1 MTTPPPGSWFR
12 RLLPRGL
19 LARSVLIIVM
29 PLVIV
34 QAVALQLFYGSH
46 WEVVSRRLAS
56 AVAGD
61 IAAAT
66 GLMER
71 FPDEADRGWI
81 FASAL
86 VNGELVLSYDPAG
99 RLPPPPENMPER
111 DLARAIAEQVHMP
124 VIISHADSRTV
135 RIALQLR
142 SGVLTAEVPRKRL
155 FTGTVYLFWLWLI
168 GSSALLFGIA
178 ALFMRNQIKPIRRL
192 AAAAEAFGM
201 GREVGPIKPEGAVEV
216 RQAASAFNQMQARV
230 RRFLAQRTEMLAGVS
245 HDLRTPLTR
254 MRLALAMMPGR
265 VADPDEIADLTADV
279 VEMERMIDAY
289 LAFARG
295 EGSEQAEPVD
305 LAQLAEEMAAR
316 ARRDGAS
323 VEVTVPA
330 ITLKLRPDAMRRA
343 LANLIDNARRHGKRI
358 ALSAARVTRPGGAAV
373 EIAVDD
379 DGPGIPPARREE
391 AFRPFVRLTAVPGTG
406 STGGT
411 GLGLAIARDIIRAHG
426 GEIFLEDGP
435 LGGLRAR
442 IRLPV

>member
-1 MTTPPPGSWFR
+1 MLAALKP
-12 RLLPRGL
+12 LLPRGL

-61 IAAAT
+61 LAT
-66 GLMER
+66 VSAMMDR
-71 FPDEADRGWI
+71 FPSEADRGWI
-81 FASAL
+81 FGTAL
-86 VNGELVLSYDPAG
+86 VHGELALEFEPGAT
-99 RLPPPPENMPER
+99 LPPAPPAMPER
-111 DLARAIAEQVHMP
+111 DLARAIAEQVRRP

-135 RIALQLR
+135 RIALQR
-142 SGVLTAEVPRKRL
+142 ADGVLTADVPRKRL

-178 ALFMRNQIKPIRRL
+178 VLFMRNQVKPIRRL

-201 GREVGPIKPEGAVEV
+201 GREVGPIKPEGAAEV
-216 RQAASAFNQMQARV
+216 RQAAQAFNQMQGRV
-230 RRFLAQRTEMLAGVS
+230 RRFLSQRTEMLAGVS

-265 VADPDEIADLTADV
+265 TAEPAEIADLTGDV
-279 VEMERMIDAY
+279 QEMERMIDAY

-295 EGSEQAEPVD
+295 EGSERAETVD
-305 LAQLAEEMAAR
+305 LAAFAEELAAR
-316 ARRDGAS
+316 ARRDGAEVA
-323 VEVTVPA
+323 VEVPA
-330 ITLKLRPDAMRRA
+330 ISLTLRPDAMRRA
-343 LANLIDNARRHGKRI
+343 LSNLIDNARRHGRRI
-358 ALSAARVTRPGGAAV
+358 ALSAARVARPGGAAV

-391 AFRPFVRLTAVPGTG
+391 AFRPFVRLSDGV
-406 STGGT
+406 GGT
-411 GLGLAIARDIIRAHG
+411 GLGLAIARDIVRAHG
-426 GEIFLEDGP
+426 GEIFLEDST

-442 IRLPV
+442 VRLPV

>member
-1 MTTPPPGSWFR
+1 MATPPPPTLIR

-29 PLVIV
+29 PLLVV
-34 QAVALQLFYGSH
+34 QVVALQLFYGSH
-46 WEVVSRRLAS
+46 WEVVSRRLAMS
-56 AVAGD
+56 VAGD
-61 IAAAT
+61 LATVT

-71 FPDEADRGWI
+71 FPDEEDRGWI
-81 FASAL
+81 FAAAL
-86 VNGELVLSYDPAG
+86 VNSELVLSFDPRA
-99 RLPPPPENMPER
+99 RLPSPPDNMPER
-111 DLARAIAEQVHMP
+111 DLARAIAEQLNLP

-135 RIALQLR
+135 RIDLQLR
-142 SGVLTAEVPRKRL
+142 TGVLTAEVPRKRL

-168 GSSALLFGIA
+168 GSSALLFAIA
-178 ALFMRNQIKPIRRL
+178 ALFMRNQVKPIRRL
-192 AAAAEAFGM
+192 AVAAEAFGM

-216 RQAASAFNQMQARV
+216 RQAATAFNLMQARV

-254 MRLALAMMPGR
+254 MRLALAMLPGR
-265 VADPDEIADLTADV
+265 TADAEEIAELTDDV
-279 VEMERMIDAY
+279 VEMERMIEAY
-289 LAFARG
+289 LSFARG
-295 EGSEQAEPVD
+295 EGSEQTEAVD
-305 LAQLAEEMAAR
+305 LAQMAEEMAQR
-316 ARRDGAS
+316 ARRDGAL
-323 VEVTVPA
+323 VEVAVPA
-330 ITLKLRPDAMRRA
+330 ITMRLRPDAMRRA

-358 ALSAARVTRPGGAAV
+358 ALSAAWVSRPGGTAV

-379 DGPGIPPARREE
+379 DGPGIPPTRREE
-391 AFRPFVRLTAVPGTG
+391 AFRPFVRLTEVAGTG

-411 GLGLAIARDIIRAHG
+411 GLGLAIARDIVRAHG

>member
-1 MTTPPPGSWFR
+1 MLPRLRS
-12 RLLPRGL
+12 LLPRGL

-46 WEVVSRRLAS
+46 WEVVSRRLAA

-61 IAAAT
+61 LAVVSS
-66 GLMER
+66 LMER
-71 FPDEADRGWI
+71 FPGEQDRGWI

-86 VNGELVLSYDPAG
+86 VHGDMALSFEPRG
-99 RLPPPPENMPER
+99 RLPDPPATMPEP
-111 DLARAIAEQVHMP
+111 DLAHAIAEQIHAP

-135 RIALQLR
+135 RIALQR
-142 SGVLTAEVPRKRL
+142 HDGVLTAEVPRKRL
-155 FTGTVYLFWLWLI
+155 STGTVYLFWLWLI

-178 ALFMRNQIKPIRRL
+178 ALFMRNQVKPIRRL

-201 GREVGPIKPEGAVEV
+201 GREVGAIKPEGAVEV
-216 RQAASAFNQMQARV
+216 RQAAQAFNQMQARV
-230 RRFLAQRTEMLAGVS
+230 RRFLTQRTEMLAGVS

-265 VADPDEIADLTADV
+265 VAEADEIADLTSDV

-295 EGSEQAEPVD
+295 EGSEQAEPTD
-305 LAQLAEEMAAR
+305 LAELAEEMAAR
-316 ARRDGAS
+316 ARRDGAA
-323 VEVTVPA
+323 VEVAVPA
-330 ITLKLRPDAMRRA
+330 IMLKLRPDAMRRA
-343 LANLIDNARRHGKRI
+343 LANLIDNARRHGRRI
-358 ALSAARVTRPGGAAV
+358 ALSATRVARPGGAAV

-379 DGPGIPPARREE
+379 DGPGIPPAQREE
-391 AFRPFVRLTAVPGTG
+391 AFRPFVRLSEAPGVA
-406 STGGT
+406 GT
-411 GLGLAIARDIIRAHG
+411 GLGLAIARDIVRAHG

-442 IRLPV
+442 ITLPV

>member
-1 MTTPPPGSWFR
+1 MLAQLKS
-12 RLLPRGL
+12 LMPRGL

-61 IAAAT
+61 LAT
-66 GLMER
+66 VTMLMDR
-71 FPDEADRGWI
+71 FPEETDRGWI

-86 VNGELVLSYDPAG
+86 VNGELVLSYAPAET
-99 RLPPPPENMPER
+99 LPPPPVNMPER
-111 DLARAIAEQVHMP
+111 DLARAIAEQVHAP

-135 RIALQLR
+135 RIELQLPD
-142 SGVLTAEVPRKRL
+142 GVLTAEVPRKRL
-155 FTGTVYLFWLWLI
+155 FTATVYLFWLWLI
-168 GSSALLFGIA
+168 GSSLLLFGIA
-178 ALFMRNQIKPIRRL
+178 ALFMRNQVKPIRRL

-201 GREVGPIKPEGAVEV
+201 GREVGAIKPEGAAEV
-216 RQAASAFNQMQARV
+216 RQAAQAFNQMQARV
-230 RRFLAQRTEMLAGVS
+230 RRFLSQRTEMLAGVS

-265 VADPDEIADLTADV
+265 IADAEEIAELTADV

-316 ARRDGAS
+316 ARRDGAA
-323 VEVTVPA
+323 VEVAVPA

-343 LANLIDNARRHGKRI
+343 LSNLIDNARRHGRRI
-358 ALSAARVTRPGGAAV
+358 ALSAARVARPGGSAV

-379 DGPGIPPARREE
+379 DGPGIPVAQREE
-391 AFRPFVRLTAVPGTG
+391 AFRPFVRLSDAPG
-406 STGGT
+406 SGGT
-411 GLGLAIARDIIRAHG
+411 GLGLAIARDIVRAHG